1 MRPHSRGTSSSSSH
15 YPLKTTRSYSSS
27 QSNPT
32 TSSSTIP
39 TTTTTSHPL
48 SGAHGEGSGS
58 SPSSTSGRRPRS
70 RSTTTLSSPLLTRL
84 RLLTHSILTQPPL
97 LHIRRLPLRRPYLTF
112 TFLLTF
118 LLIYLLTTPTSPI
131 HLGSP
136 NLRLPTHPL
145 DPQAS
150 AAFSLTK
157 PRVDQG
163 GNEIPD
169 QSEGQQEVEI
179 QRSFEEP
186 DFGLLSSR
194 QPSEV
199 GCDVPLDWR
208 GDGKVSLD
216 YPGSNRTR
224 TTTSSTTT
232 PSTPTPTPG
241 VLIFLGIFSAAQSA
255 DKSPSDMLRRRNLY
269 RKHYIPQFPPHLVT
283 VKFILGLPPLAGV
296 VRNPAAAIGRAKVMR
311 MIEEEKEEFGDLVVL
326 DVSPRGPLGF
336 VGVDEGES

>member
-1 MRPHSRGTSSSSSH
+1 VGSTSS
-15 YPLKTTRSYSSS
+15 
-27 QSNPT
+27 
-32 TSSSTIP
+32 
-39 TTTTTSHPL
+39 TTTGP
-48 SGAHGEGSGS
+48 GN
-58 SPSSTSGRRPRS
+58 RRPRS
-70 RSTTTLSSPLLTRL
+70 KSTTTTLSSPHLTRL
-84 RLLTHSILTQPPL
+84 RLRAHSILSQPPL
-97 LHIRRLPLRRPYLTF
+97 IQIRRLPLRRPYLTL
-112 TFLLTF
+112 TILITF
-118 LLIYLLTTPTSPI
+118 LLIYLLTTPTSPL

-169 QSEGQQEVEI
+169 QSEGQQQVEI

-186 DFGLLSSR
+186 DFGLLSSK
-194 QPSEV
+194 QPHEV
-199 GCDVPLDWR
+199 GCEVPLDWR
-208 GDGKVSLD
+208 GDGVVSFH
-216 YPGSNRTR
+216 YPGSNQTS
-224 TTTSSTTT
+224 TSS
-232 PSTPTPTPG
+232 SSSDPTPG

-269 RKHYIPQFPPHLVT
+269 RTHYIPQFPPHLVT
-283 VKFILGLPPLAGV
+283 VKFILGLPPLAGL

-326 DVSPRGPLGF
+326 DVSSYPPPPTLLIRFALGF
-336 VGVDEGES
+336 LT